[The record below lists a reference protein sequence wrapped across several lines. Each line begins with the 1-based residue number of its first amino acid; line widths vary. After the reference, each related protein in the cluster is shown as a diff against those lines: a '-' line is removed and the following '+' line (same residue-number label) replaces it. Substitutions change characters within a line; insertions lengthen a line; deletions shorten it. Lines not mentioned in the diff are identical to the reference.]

1 MIFCFYIV
9 LSVAAYRKV
18 HLCRPLLPLL
28 SHRRR
33 QWLLLLLHQEERHR
47 RRSFFIIKR
56 SVIAGDS
63 GSFFIIRRNVIAG
76 DSGYFFMIK
85 RNVVAGESGSFFI
98 IWSRSYFYEAKEEK
112 VVDNSFG
119 SCIYI
124 AMSLVVRL
132 VMFE

>member
-9 LSVAAYRKV
+9 LSVTAYRKV
-18 HLCRPLLPLL
+18 HLRRPLLPLL
-28 SHRRR
+28 SHWRR
-33 QWLLLLLHQEERHR
+33 QWLLLLHQEERHR

-63 GSFFIIRRNVIAG
+63 GSFFII
-76 DSGYFFMIK
+76 K
-85 RNVVAGESGSFFI
+85 RNVVAGDSGSFFI

-112 VVDNSFG
+112 VVNNSFG
-119 SCIYI
+119 SCVYI
-124 AMSLVVRL
+124 AMSLVDRL